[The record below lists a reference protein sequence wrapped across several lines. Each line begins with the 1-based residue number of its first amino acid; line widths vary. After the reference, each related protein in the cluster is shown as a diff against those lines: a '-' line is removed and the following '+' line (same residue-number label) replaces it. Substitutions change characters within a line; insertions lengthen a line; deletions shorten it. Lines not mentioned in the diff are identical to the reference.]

1 MNLLVL
7 VSQFEIRALG
17 EGKEGF
23 MSYPAWHVIMT
34 LQSVHCPFKQAISRP
49 GKEPHIYHLQAAP

>member
-1 MNLLVL
+1 VNLLVL

-17 EGKEGF
+17 EGKVGEGS

-34 LQSVHCPFKQAISRP
+34 LQSVHCPF
-49 GKEPHIYHLQAAP
+49 